1 MKLSFYTLGC
11 KVNQNETGALAELF
25 CQNGFSLAEKGEDAD
40 VYLVNSCTVTS
51 GGDKKSRQWLRR
63 AKRMHPNA
71 VTVLAG
77 CYPQAFPQEAAR
89 VMEADIVMGAKGRR
103 RVLENVLRFLQ
114 THERI
119 VDIAP
124 HEKGETFEELPLER
138 FEGHTRAFMKIED
151 GCNRRCAYC
160 VIPRARGY
168 VRSRRE
174 ENILKEL
181 AVLAGAGYREVVF
194 SGINLSSYG
203 KDTGTTLAQLCEKA
217 ASVPGIARIRLGSLE
232 PDLMD
237 DDSIRRMAAVPQICP
252 QFHLSLQSGC
262 TETLRRMRRVYT
274 AEEYA
279 IVVEKLRAA
288 FPRAVF
294 TTDIIVGFP
303 GETQAEFEESVRFV
317 RQIGF
322 LKVHVFSYSRREGT
336 PAYNMPG
343 QIEEPEKARRNHILQ
358 TAADEVRAAVIGAM
372 EGQAVEVLLE
382 REIAHNIF
390 TGYTKE
396 YVPVRIKA
404 PGTHQGDIVHAIL
417 GSFDGERCQ
426 AQLK

>member
-1 MKLSFYTLGC
+1 MPPAVHKNEVSHLKLSFYTLGC

-25 CQNGFSLAEKGEDAD
+25 CQNGFTLAAGGEDAD
-40 VYLVNSCTVTS
+40 VYLVNSCTVTA

-63 AKRMHPNA
+63 AKRQHPGA

-77 CYPQAFPQEAAR
+77 CYPQAFPEEAAA
-89 VMEADIVMGAKGRR
+89 VAEADIVMGAKGRR
-103 RVLENVLRFLQ
+103 RVLENVLLFLQ

-124 HEKGETFEELPLER
+124 HEKGEAFEELPLER
-138 FEGHTRAFMKIED
+138 FAGHTRAFMKIED
-151 GCNRRCAYC
+151 G
-160 VIPRARGY
+160 Y
-168 VRSRRE
+168 VRSRSE

-181 AVLAGAGYREVVF
+181 AVLAGAGYQEVVF

-203 KDTGTTLAQLCEKA
+203 QDTGTTLAALCEKA
-217 ASVPGIARIRLGSLE
+217 AGVPGIRRIRLGSLE

-237 DDSIRRMAAVPQICP
+237 DESIRRMAAVPQVCP

-274 AEEYA
+274 AGQYA
-279 IVVEKLRAA
+279 EVVEKLRAA

-294 TTDIIVGFP
+294 TTDVIVGFP
-303 GETQAEFEESVRFV
+303 GETQAEFEESMAFV
-317 RQIGF
+317 RKIGF

-336 PAYNMPG
+336 PAYDMPG
-343 QIEEPEKARRNHILQ
+343 QIDEHTKALRSHALQ
-358 TAADEVRAAVIGAM
+358 AAADEVRAQVIGAM
-372 EGQAVEVLLE
+372 AGTEAEVLLE
-382 REIAHNIF
+382 RQVANGIF

-396 YVPVRIKA
+396 YVPVRIRV
-404 PGTHQGDIVHAIL
+404 PGRRTGDIVPAVL
-417 GSFDGERCQ
+417 GAFDGTRCA
-426 AQLK
+426 AQPV